1 MTYAGNERVVSG
13 GEKETTNNRMELLA
27 VISALEALKE
37 PCRVEVV
44 SDSKYV
50 VDAIE
55 KGWLTSWQA
64 KGWRKAD
71 KKPVLNVELWQ
82 RLLPQLNTHQVR
94 FTWIRGHAGHP
105 YNERCDAIAV
115 SESQKF

>member
-1 MTYAGNERVVSG
+1 
-13 GEKETTNNRMELLA
+13 MELLA

-37 PCRVEVV
+37 ACVVTVV

-55 KGWLTSWQA
+55 KGWLVSWAA
-64 KGWRKAD
+64 KGWKKAD

-82 RLLPQLNTHQVR
+82 RLLPLLNKHEVSFQ
-94 FTWIRGHAGHP
+94 WIRGHAGHP
-105 YNERCDAIAV
+105 YNERCDSVAV